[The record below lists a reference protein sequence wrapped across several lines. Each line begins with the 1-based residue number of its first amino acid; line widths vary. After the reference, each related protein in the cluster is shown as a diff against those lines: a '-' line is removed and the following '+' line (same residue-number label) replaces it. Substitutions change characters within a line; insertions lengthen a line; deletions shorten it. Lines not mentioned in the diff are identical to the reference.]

1 MKNRRMK
8 KRKISRSEK
17 ITNQLALIEDI
28 NKDIES
34 SKKVGSK
41 LMIRQYEHLKKQY
54 VNNLYKMLA
63 ENYQI
68 PIPLLA
74 KEAA

>member
-1 MKNRRMK
+1 MKNK
-8 KRKISRSEK
+8 KLSKTDR
-17 ITNQLALIEDI
+17 ITNQLELIEDI
-28 NKDIES
+28 NEMIKS

-68 PIPLLA
+68 PIPILV
-74 KEAA
+74 EAA

>member
-1 MKNRRMK
+1 MEK
-8 KRKISRSEK
+8 KEISKADKIA
-17 ITNQLALIEDI
+17 NQLELIEDI
-28 NKDIES
+28 NELIES
-34 SKKVGSK
+34 SIKVKSN
-41 LMIRQYEHLKKQY
+41 LMVRQYKYLKKKY

-68 PIPLLA
+68 PIPKLE

>member
-1 MKNRRMK
+1 MRK
-8 KRKISRSEK
+8 KEISGAEK
-17 ITNQLALIEDI
+17 IANQLALIDDI
-28 NKDIES
+28 NNDIAS

-68 PIPLLA
+68 PMPKLE